1 MLSECLIYVI
11 FFKGRCHSPDN
22 YEWTPLSYPATYEE
36 KQSLIVTKIQQLRE
50 QNRATEIAAGKLT
63 KDQIEAENTFEVGVW
78 EPVVVELTNDEN
90 MPPTSFTGGD
100 SLDTVVDISA
110 PLERGA
116 RRSSAIVEDFFKRLY
131 DV

>member
-1 MLSECLIYVI
+1 EAAIV
-11 FFKGRCHSPDN
+11 PDN

-78 EPVVVELTNDEN
+78 EPVVVELNNDEN
-90 MPPTSFTGGD
+90 MPPASFAAGD
-100 SLDTVVDISA
+100 ALDT
-110 PLERGA
+110 
-116 RRSSAIVEDFFKRLY
+116 
-131 DV
+131 